1 MSVACAVHSF
11 QQCRTL
17 RWFRTSEILDV
28 GKISNVDKEKQ
39 LRSSVAMALAARA
52 RGAVLGSLVADAAA
66 VPVHWCY
73 DPEKLAEHL
82 KQACQAD

>member
-1 MSVACAVHSF
+1 
-11 QQCRTL
+11 
-17 RWFRTSEILDV
+17 
-28 GKISNVDKEKQ
+28 
-39 LRSSVAMALAARA
+39 MAAARA

-82 KQACQAD
+82 KQAEHSRTNLADQENM

>member
-1 MSVACAVHSF
+1 MCCSQFSTMQNVEMVWNFGDFGC
-11 QQCRTL
+11 
-17 RWFRTSEILDV
+17 W
-28 GKISNVDKEKQ
+28 KISNVDKEKQ

>member
-1 MSVACAVHSF
+1 MMPWCVCLCLSEFVTRHTVRAVV
-11 QQCRTL
+11 T
-17 RWFRTSEILDV
+17 IV
-28 GKISNVDKEKQ
+28 V
-39 LRSSVAMALAARA
+39 MAAARA

-82 KQACQAD
+82 KQAEHSRTNLADQENM

>member
-1 MSVACAVHSF
+1 
-11 QQCRTL
+11 
-17 RWFRTSEILDV
+17 
-28 GKISNVDKEKQ
+28 
-39 LRSSVAMALAARA
+39 MAAARA

-82 KQACQAD
+82 KQAAGAELFLSGAVQHAVPAILQLFQPCAHARSCK

>member
-1 MSVACAVHSF
+1 
-11 QQCRTL
+11 
-17 RWFRTSEILDV
+17 
-28 GKISNVDKEKQ
+28 
-39 LRSSVAMALAARA
+39 MAAARA

-82 KQACQAD
+82 KQALGVATNFAVCPTNRARTIMQVITRTGSLCSTIGQLLGNYWPIIGDDP